1 MKGLE
6 MFQALVHKMEGEDK
20 VESQVVADGFKTVE
34 AYTRNAKTVADRAK
48 AIQMYETALK
58 AAYTLV
64 GRLFLEGKLNHVQE
78 IPRTPKGR

>member
-1 MKGLE
+1 MRGLE

-48 AIQMYETALK
+48 AVQMYETSLK
-58 AAYTLV
+58 AAYTLI
-64 GRLFLEGKLNHVQE
+64 GRLFLEGKLHHIEEVQ
-78 IPRTPKGR
+78 RTPKGR